1 VAAQIIETRW
11 LRLLLAS
18 GLLLLVAS
26 GLLLLLASGSISGL
40 LLLASGSISGLL
52 LLVASGLLLLVASG
66 RLLLLV
72 ASGQLLHVESGQL
85 LLESGL
91 LLLESGLL
99 PLLMASRL
107 LLLHL
112 ESGLLLL
119 HLASGLLLGSVLLLA
134 YVAHAMVITQTCTAH
149 VCATIRL
156 ERGSANE
163 TYAAIRRA
171 RSDIAVDLVIEP
183 GEIIPYRLVV
193 RRRLVV
199 EGHCRVSDGVVLWK
213 HA

>member
-40 LLLASGSISGLL
+40 LLLASGSISG
-52 LLVASGLLLLVASG
+52 
-66 RLLLLV
+66 LLLLV